1 MKHVYKQL
9 AILGSLLVVCLMLGK
24 ANAVEPTPSF
34 SVGDTIFVAYPA
46 PNIKDDAFIVGKV
59 NKVMPNGDYKISVLD
74 YVEGHDYGVS
84 CVPMVKH
91 ETTTSGDDMAQVWEL
106 WTDTTKLESQK
117 LDYLVSHKDALELGY
132 GKSYFIERNN
142 LYIVFGRWKSDAP
155 MLNAERIQE
164 AEKQAKL
171 NGLQD
176 MVPAFEL
183 ARLDRMSFYGDY
195 GRPLQAF
202 ESIAPMVKTLARVQE
217 LFDADAI
224 LKRTWFSKQRDWKQI
239 AKSTRQYFLIEAIDK
254 VVDDAKSQL
263 HQEGIDQAAPEDLA
277 QLRKYIEVFA
287 RK

>member
-1 MKHVYKQL
+1 MKKLCQQMMIWGS
-9 AILGSLLVVCLMLGK
+9 ILLCLVVGK
-24 ANAVEPTPSF
+24 AYAVATTPNF

-46 PNIKDDAFIVGKV
+46 PNIKDDAFIIGKV

-91 ETTTSGDDMAQVWEL
+91 DLTENKDDMSQVWEL

-155 MLNAERIQE
+155 MLNAERILE

-171 NGLQD
+171 NGLD
-176 MVPAFEL
+176 EMIPAFEL

-195 GRPLQAF
+195 GRPLQPF
-202 ESIAPMVKTLARVQE
+202 ESISPMLKTLEKVKE
-217 LFDADAI
+217 LFHDDAV
-224 LKRTWFSKQRDWKQI
+224 LKRTWFSKSRDWKQI
-239 AKSTRQYFLIEAIDK
+239 SKSTRQYFLIEAIDK
-254 VVDDAKSQL
+254 VVDDARSQL
-263 HQEGIDQAAPEDLA
+263 YEEGVSQAAPEDLE
-277 QLRKYIEVFA
+277 QLKKYVKEFSRK
-287 RK
+287 